1 MDADEKAEEEEE
13 EEEDEEDS
21 SFAKQKGCEHPFTA
35 FRFFNGTPSA
45 RPPRQSKFSRGKGG
59 VRGGEGGPFPK
70 GPPSPPRLLY
80 SSPSKARLAPMTG
93 P

>member
-1 MDADEKAEEEEE
+1 MDAGEKEEEEE
-13 EEEDEEDS
+13 EEEEEDS

-59 VRGGEGGPFPK
+59 FGEGK
-70 GPPSPPRLLY
+70 GGLFQ
-80 SSPSKARLAPMTG
+80 KAPLPLPGCFILRRRKRGWRP
-93 P
+93 

>member
-1 MDADEKAEEEEE
+1 MDANEKEEEEE
-13 EEEDEEDS
+13 EEEEDS

-45 RPPRQSKFSRGKGG
+45 RPPR
-59 VRGGEGGPFPK
+59 
-70 GPPSPPRLLY
+70 LLY